1 MQLHVRFVNEDRSD
15 KCPEMIQEILGKQLQ
30 RFEHRLRQVQL
41 YIEDVNGPRGGVDK
55 HCRCVLHLRRMAP
68 IVISDSDSSVLAMVH
83 RVADRASHALS
94 RNLARQGQR
103 RQHDSINSKTSS
115 DSQGY

>member
-1 MQLHVRFVNEDRSD
+1 MHLHVRFVNEDRST
-15 KCPEMIQEILGKQLQ
+15 KSPEMIQEILLKQLQ
-30 RFEHRLRQVQL
+30 RFEHRLRQVQM

-68 IVISDSDSSVLAMVH
+68 IVISDSDSSVMAMVH

-94 RNLARQGQR
+94 RNLERQGQHR
-103 RQHDSINSKTSS
+103 HGPSDSIKQKSS
-115 DSQGY
+115 PES